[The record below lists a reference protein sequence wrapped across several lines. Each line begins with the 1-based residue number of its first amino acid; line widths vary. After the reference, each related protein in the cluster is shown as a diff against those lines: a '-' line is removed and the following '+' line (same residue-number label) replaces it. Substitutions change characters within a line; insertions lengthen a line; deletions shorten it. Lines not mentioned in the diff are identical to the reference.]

1 MLCKSRA
8 GVIPAKA
15 GIQKAVDLLRLS
27 KTWIPAFAGMTA
39 FCRASLVL
47 KRQRYA
53 TSDCVT
59 QATRKSSPPRAK
71 QGLLS

>member
-39 FCRASLVL
+39 FCRASLTL
-47 KRQRYA
+47 IIA
-53 TSDCVT
+53 N
-59 QATRKSSPPRAK
+59 
-71 QGLLS
+71 

>member
-27 KTWIPAFAGMTA
+27 KTWIPAFAGMTV
-39 FCRASLVL
+39 FCRGSLE
-47 KRQRYA
+47 KNRTAETQRRGEKPY
-53 TSDCVT
+53 
-59 QATRKSSPPRAK
+59 R
-71 QGLLS
+71 LSVAPLQILAE